1 MAPQLRERRGGN
13 GPVNQLENKRTHHER
28 LLSLMRTAGN
38 AANWPVASRR
48 SFWSRDPQA
57 PHPLHWPALESS
69 SSVCM
74 LRFKRDW
81 FYSLLPLRRL
91 FQHSTVHKNYETNVA
106 VQRRKLSLIFR
117 AASGRSDRY
126 LPRCRERGVGWEHTT
141 GTLFI
146 SHQQRQMQH
155 TKVTL
160 HSLHTGV
167 TLWGSPPPHTCTHP
181 APARN
186 TRLSLVPPVD
196 TGGARILLGGN
207 PVLTTAYP
215 SSRRQIYIKSSS
227 IPAGEGPCFLSSSRG
242 EARRR
247 GEAGTR

>member
-1 MAPQLRERRGGN
+1 
-13 GPVNQLENKRTHHER
+13 
-28 LLSLMRTAGN
+28 MRTAGN

-57 PHPLHWPALESS
+57 PHPPHWPALESS

-91 FQHSTVHKNYETNVA
+91 FQHSTVHKNDETNVA

-160 HSLHTGV
+160 HLLHTGV

-186 TRLSLVPPVD
+186 ARLSLVPRGHRRCSDTPWREPGVD
-196 TGGARILLGGN
+196 NSLSLFTQAK
-207 PVLTTAYP
+207 
-215 SSRRQIYIKSSS
+215 YIKSSS